1 MMFRTMLFRLPLI
14 TLVILAMA
22 GSGSAQEDIFKNGT
36 EFGIGARAI
45 GLGGAYV
52 AAGDD
57 YAASYWNPAALAL
70 IRRFEV
76 SGGMTHLVRE
86 NDASFSGQLT
96 NDQFTITRLK
106 AIGFAYPVP
115 TYRGSLVFSFG
126 YNRIKEY
133 DANFAFSTFNPLPED
148 SVQQGWRER
157 EEGSLNNWTIAG
169 AVDLSPRLS
178 AGVGVNIWTG
188 KDTYQFTE
196 KEEDNLDIY
205 TFDRYRRDDLIE
217 SDVTGVNFTL
227 GALYRVN
234 NHMRL
239 ATTMS
244 TPVTLTVNENWSTT
258 EETTFDDFSVER
270 AEDNGEF
277 EYKIRSPFKFT
288 VGGSM
293 NMAGL
298 LISGQLEFVDWTQI
312 RYQSEPPIEG
322 LTRAEANDQ
331 IVERYRMVRRLR
343 LGAELTLPGSATQI
357 RAGYFRDPL
366 PFKWAT
372 DRDDRIFYSIGVG
385 LLLDKQVKLDVA
397 YVLGKWEEVNPG
409 LNNYVTRISES
420 ITQSKVFATL
430 SFRL

>member
-1 MMFRTMLFRLPLI
+1 MFQTMLNRAFMTAILMV
-14 TLVILAMA
+14 TASTLAMP
-22 GSGSAQEDIFKNGT
+22 QEDIFRNGT

-52 AAGDD
+52 AVGDD
-57 YAASYWNPAALAL
+57 YSASYWNPAALAL

-76 SGGMTHLVRE
+76 SGGMTHLIRE
-86 NDASFSGQLT
+86 NGASFGGQVT
-96 NDQFTITRLK
+96 NDQFSITRLK
-106 AIGFAYPVP
+106 ALGFAYPVP

-133 DANFAFSTFNPLPED
+133 DANFAFNTFNPLPED

-178 AGVGVNIWTG
+178 AGVGLNIWTG
-188 KDTYQFTE
+188 RDTYQFTE
-196 KEEDNLDIY
+196 KEVDNLDIY
-205 TFDRYRRDDLIE
+205 TFDRYRRDNLVE
-217 SDVTGVNFTL
+217 SDVNGVNFTF

-234 NHMRL
+234 SFIRL
-239 ATTMS
+239 AATMS
-244 TPVTLTVNENWSTT
+244 TPVTLTVNENWSTA
-258 EETTFDDFSVER
+258 EETTFDDFSVDR
-270 AEDNGEF
+270 AEDSGVF
-277 EYKIRSPFKFT
+277 EYKIRSPFKFV

-293 NMAGL
+293 NLMGL
-298 LISGQLEFVDWTQI
+298 LLSGQFEFVDWTQI
-312 RYQSEPPIEG
+312 RYESEPPIEG
-322 LTRAEANDQ
+322 LTRAEANDN
-331 IVERYRMVRRLR
+331 IVERYRLVRRTR

-366 PFKWAT
+366 PYKWAT
-372 DRDDRIFYSIGVG
+372 DRDDRIYYSLGIG

-397 YVLGKWEEVNPG
+397 YVLGKWEEINPG
-409 LNNYVTRISES
+409 LNNYVTRVSEN